1 MVGYL
6 KNERGS
12 IEPYVDGRTCESENS
27 ITTDLPYRVCLVNNS
42 CKDHLDKER
51 RGQQDLVVDQDQQYK
66 ITLKIEGA
74 FPDP

>member
-1 MVGYL
+1 MA
-6 KNERGS
+6 E
-12 IEPYVDGRTCESENS
+12 TCESENS

-51 RGQQDLVVDQDQQYK
+51 RAQQDLVVDQDQQYK

-74 FPDP
+74 FPDPRWRLVLSSRNIGQI